1 MNFNISWEEEGG
13 GIFLKWDIG
22 YYARSMRQVREGNT
36 ILSQYQWMWSHMK
49 YHKESSLHIQN
60 RSFGCCGLAA
70 DTPAELSSPLP
81 RLCSHFSITLCWLSK
96 IVLVIFKV
104 TFWPLQLW
112 LCGGGEMLDVATHHW
127 HVCWFPSIAFGNF
140 KHFGQNV
147 RANNRRLKE
156 SMHIWKHGNFQ
167 VLLLPGDLGCSI
179 RAAHF
184 LPPVIPF

>member
-1 MNFNISWEEEGG
+1 
-13 GIFLKWDIG
+13 
-22 YYARSMRQVREGNT
+22 
-36 ILSQYQWMWSHMK
+36 MK
-49 YHKESSLHIQN
+49 LYT
-60 RSFGCCGLAA
+60 FCCE
-70 DTPAELSSPLP
+70 TYKFI
-81 RLCSHFSITLCWLSK
+81 SHFSITLGWLSK

-184 LPPVIPF
+184 LPPVLPFWGDPCLRSYYHPGIFTSGEMEFNFLLGVE